1 MEDQSPAGEP
11 DPTQRAGLF
20 RSLRG
25 LLATLVGAARS
36 RLELL
41 QLELEEEKLR
51 LAGIGIY
58 AAAAVFFIALAV
70 LVFTFLV
77 ILQFWDTHR
86 MLVTGLLALAYLVIG
101 VACAAVAHRRA
112 TAKSKL
118 FASSLAQ
125 LDADKAHLT
134 QPD

>member
-1 MEDQSPAGEP
+1 MENQSSAGGADATP
-11 DPTQRAGLF
+11 RVGLF

-25 LLATLVGAARS
+25 LLATLVGTARV

-58 AAAAVFFIALAV
+58 AAVAVFFIALAV

-77 ILQFWDTHR
+77 ILLFWDTHR
-86 MLVTGLLALAYLVIG
+86 ILVTGLLALTYLAIG
-101 VACAAVAHRRA
+101 LACAAAAHRRA
-112 TAKSKL
+112 NAKSKL